1 MSNTGSKDTGNIL
14 GSLSQ
19 FGGKKGLNLQANWRE
34 FFEGEELDK
43 AYQIVEVEQR
53 DETDQESIG
62 EESMGSNSNPS
73 EDNFDEEEVYQNIY
87 GLKNPEQYLEIRKA
101 KEQEFIEKVNS
112 ETVTQQNLLQNITN
126 VKTQEVK
133 ADKS

>member
-19 FGGKKGLNLQANWRE
+19 FGGKRGLNLQANWRE

-112 ETVTQQNLLQNITN
+112 ETVTQQNLL
-126 VKTQEVK
+126 
-133 ADKS
+133 